1 MTHPTPGSHLTDS
14 IHPPRCS
21 LYSQKRHNP
30 HRNARRGRETRFLNH
45 LRKENFKVKSLSF
58 TKFVLPVDPPTKFL
72 HTSWD
77 EKWTVPMLFQ
87 APCDFQSD
95 RRWSFFVIF
104 DQSATATIYIS
115 FLDIDFSSSMHF
127 AFIRKCACGA
137 IIVRNV
143 NGGTKSVLT
152 FVCKKTSTC
161 GSSFHQRFLSG

>member
-30 HRNARRGRETRFLNH
+30 HRNARRGWETRFLNH
-45 LRKENFKVKSLSF
+45 LRKENSAAKTVSF
-58 TKFVLPVDPPTKFL
+58 TRFVLLADPPTDLWRSFWYAEL
-72 HTSWD
+72 A
-77 EKWTVPMLFQ
+77 VPMLFQ

-115 FLDIDFSSSMHF
+115 FRNIDFSSSMHF

-137 IIVRNV
+137 
-143 NGGTKSVLT
+143 KKLDSVWLN
-152 FVCKKTSTC
+152 
-161 GSSFHQRFLSG
+161 